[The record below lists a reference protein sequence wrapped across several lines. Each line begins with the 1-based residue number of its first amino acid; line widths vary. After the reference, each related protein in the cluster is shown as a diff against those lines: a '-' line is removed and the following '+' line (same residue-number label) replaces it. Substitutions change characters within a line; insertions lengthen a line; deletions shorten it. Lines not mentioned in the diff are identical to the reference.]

1 MGRFAKQ
8 TEEVWKLRNDKSK
21 DITAKLGSLEAWK
34 LRNDFN
40 DIKAKQKKI
49 KNMKKLLKNKF
60 AVLGLS
66 LIMLLVITA
75 IFAPVIAPYTQS
87 EQNLYERL
95 LPPSQQHLFGTDD
108 LGRDVFSRML
118 YGSRISLAV
127 GFIAVLIILIIG
139 TFLGIIAGYFGGKID
154 SVIMRFTDIVL
165 CFPTFFLIL
174 LIIAFLEPNIFNVM
188 IVIGLTSWPGL
199 ARLVRAEV
207 LSLKE
212 REFILVAKMM
222 GLGNIRIFCVHILPN
237 IVSPLMV
244 YSSLAIGG
252 AILTESALSFLGL
265 GVQPPMSSWGQILTS
280 GKDYIYIAWWLSVFP
295 GIAILLTVL
304 SFNLVGEAV
313 RDVFDPKEEYVKQ

>member
-1 MGRFAKQ
+1 
-8 TEEVWKLRNDKSK
+8 
-21 DITAKLGSLEAWK
+21 
-34 LRNDFN
+34 
-40 DIKAKQKKI
+40 
-49 KNMKKLLKNKF
+49 MKKLLKNKF
-60 AVLGLS
+60 AVLGIS
-66 LIMLLVITA
+66 IIGLLVLSA
-75 IFAPVIAPYTQS
+75 FFASVISPYGQS
-87 EQNLYERL
+87 EQNLYQRL
-95 LPPSQQHLFGTDD
+95 LPPSSEHFFGTDD
-108 LGRDVFSRML
+108 LGRDVFSRMI

-127 GFIAVLIILIIG
+127 GFISVFIILFIG
-139 TFLGIIAGYFGGKID
+139 TSLGIISGYFGGKTD

-212 REFILVAKMM
+212 REFISVAKMM
-222 GLGNIRIFCVHILPN
+222 GIDNLKIFAVHILPN
-237 IVSPLMV
+237 IISPLMV
-244 YSSLAIGG
+244 YASLAIGG

-295 GIAILLTVL
+295 GIAILITVL
-304 SFNLVGEAV
+304 AFNLIGEAI
-313 RDVFDPKEEYVKQ
+313 RDVFDPKEEYVRK

>member
-1 MGRFAKQ
+1 
-8 TEEVWKLRNDKSK
+8 
-21 DITAKLGSLEAWK
+21 
-34 LRNDFN
+34 
-40 DIKAKQKKI
+40 
-49 KNMKKLLKNKF
+49 MKKLLRNKF
-60 AVLGLS
+60 AVLGIS
-66 LIMLLVITA
+66 IISLLVLA
-75 IFAPVIAPYTQS
+75 AFFAPVISPYGQS
-87 EQNLYERL
+87 EQNLYTRL
-95 LPPSQQHLFGTDD
+95 LPPSSEHFFGTDD
-108 LGRDVFSRML
+108 LGRDVFSRMI

-127 GFIAVLIILIIG
+127 GFISVFIILFIG
-139 TFLGIIAGYFGGKID
+139 TSLGIISGYFGGKTD

-212 REFILVAKMM
+212 REFISVAKMM
-222 GLGNIRIFCVHILPN
+222 GIDNLKIFAVHILPN
-237 IVSPLMV
+237 IISPLMV
-244 YSSLAIGG
+244 YASLAIGG

-295 GIAILLTVL
+295 GIAILITVL
-304 SFNLVGEAV
+304 AFNLIGEAI
-313 RDVFDPKEEYVKQ
+313 RDVFDPKEEYVRK

>member
-1 MGRFAKQ
+1 L
-8 TEEVWKLRNDKSK
+8 T
-21 DITAKLGSLEAWK
+21 AWK
-34 LRNDFN
+34 LSNDFK
-40 DIKAKQKKI
+40 DIKAEQEKI
-49 KNMKKLLKNKF
+49 KNMKKLLRNKF
-60 AVLGLS
+60 AVLGIS
-66 LIMLLVITA
+66 IIALLLLTA
-75 IFAPVIAPYTQS
+75 FFAPVISPYGQS
-87 EQNLYERL
+87 EQNLYQRL
-95 LPPSQQHLFGTDD
+95 LPPSSEHFFGTDD
-108 LGRDVFSRML
+108 LGRDVFSRMI

-127 GFIAVLIILIIG
+127 GFISVFIILFIG
-139 TFLGIIAGYFGGKID
+139 TSLGIISGYFGGKTD

-212 REFILVAKMM
+212 REFISVAKMM
-222 GLGNIRIFCVHILPN
+222 GIDNLKIFAVHILPN
-237 IVSPLMV
+237 IISPLMV
-244 YSSLAIGG
+244 YASLAIGG

-295 GIAILLTVL
+295 GIAILTTVL
-304 SFNLVGEAV
+304 AFNLIGEAI
-313 RDVFDPKEEYVKQ
+313 RDVFDPKEEYVRK